1 MEIKGRPEEDKLPIT
16 AGPLPDQ
23 KTLLRWVFSKIDYNN
38 SGGVSKNL
46 LLKEFHTNTDLA
58 KLFGL
63 PTQIGDFDYVEKFG
77 YIFDEITTEDELTFN
92 EFITFFQVSKHKAA
106 QKKQYEARA
115 SPTKKANL
123 PKKEVVDPEKV
134 CLLLPK

>member
-1 MEIKGRPEEDKLPIT
+1 M
-16 AGPLPDQ
+16 
-23 KTLLRWVFSKIDYNN
+23 
-38 SGGVSKNL
+38 

-63 PTQIGDFDYVEKFG
+63 PTSIGDFDYEEKFA

-106 QKKQYEARA
+106 QKMQYAART
-115 SPTKKANL
+115 SP
-123 PKKEVVDPEKV
+123 
-134 CLLLPK
+134 